1 MRENLAATLR
11 LLLVTDDALLGARDP
26 IAVARAAVAGGV
38 IAIQLRLKHA
48 TDRDLLALA
57 RHLVALLPVPIFV
70 NDRLDIA
77 IAAGAA
83 GVHLG
88 ADDLPPARARR
99 IVPAGFLLGASV
111 GSHAEIERGLAA
123 DYWGIGPLHGTR
135 TKDDAGLA
143 LGRDG
148 AVMLLA
154 AAGTRPCVVI
164 GGVQPEDVAPA
175 LAAGFAGVAV
185 ASGIL
190 GGEDVEGAARKY
202 RMMDDG

>member
-1 MRENLAATLR
+1 MRQR
-11 LLLVTDDALLGARDP
+11 V
-26 IAVARAAVAGGV
+26 
-38 IAIQLRLKHA
+38 
-48 TDRDLLALA
+48 DR
-57 RHLVALLPVPIFV
+57 
-70 NDRLDIA
+70 N
-77 IAAGAA
+77 
-83 GVHLG
+83 
-88 ADDLPPARARR
+88 DDLPPARARR

-135 TKDDAGLA
+135 TKEDAGLA

-154 AAGTRPCVVI
+154 AVGTRPCVVI

-202 RMMDDG
+202 RRMDDG